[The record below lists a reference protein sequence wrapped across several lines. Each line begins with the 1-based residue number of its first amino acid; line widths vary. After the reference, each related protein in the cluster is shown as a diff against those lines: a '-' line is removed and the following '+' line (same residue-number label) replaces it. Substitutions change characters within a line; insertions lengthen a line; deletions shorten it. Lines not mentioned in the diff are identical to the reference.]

1 MHDCKTN
8 YRNEDN
14 QYEVVACQE
23 KGPCFGAGE
32 GSSPVLVRGWIT
44 PMYKY
49 VSRNP
54 AKTNLQ
60 HEYGSTPVLVR
71 GRVHPTAWS

>member
-32 GSSPVLVRGWIT
+32 GSSPVLVRGVDH
-44 PMYKY
+44 PY
-49 VSRNP
+49 VQVCISKSCKDQS
-54 AKTNLQ
+54 A
-60 HEYGSTPVLVR
+60 
-71 GRVHPTAWS
+71 A